1 MSDNNHRLAGAEP
14 AEQPQ
19 DAGDI
24 SETFMDKDTQTETR
38 HTISESADKIRL
50 DTKVKRGSGTRDQD
64 EVKVSIKGNDPD
76 ETAERLAATLAA
88 LEEHGVATT
97 LRETQPGDKQ
107 GPATCTS
114 TEPSCVPLRL
124 AL

>member
-1 MSDNNHRLAGAEP
+1 MSEDNHRLAGAEP
-14 AEQPQ
+14 SDQPQ

-24 SETFMDKDTQTETR
+24 SETLMDEDNQTETETR

-88 LEEHGVATT
+88 LEEHGVANT
-97 LRETQPGDKQ
+97 LRETQPGDQ
-107 GPATCTS
+107 
-114 TEPSCVPLRL
+114 E
-124 AL
+124 

>member
-14 AEQPQ
+14 TEQPQ

-24 SETFMDKDTQTETR
+24 SETLMDDNTQTETR
-38 HTISESADKIRL
+38 HTVNESADKIRL

-88 LEEHGVATT
+88 LDEHGVADT
-97 LRETQPGDKQ
+97 LRETQPEVD
-107 GPATCTS
+107 
-114 TEPSCVPLRL
+114 E
-124 AL
+124 

>member
-97 LRETQPGDKQ
+97 LRETQPEVD
-107 GPATCTS
+107 
-114 TEPSCVPLRL
+114 E
-124 AL
+124 

>member
-24 SETFMDKDTQTETR
+24 SETFMDKDTQTETQ

-88 LEEHGVATT
+88 LEEHGVADT
-97 LRETQPGDKQ
+97 LRETQPEVD
-107 GPATCTS
+107 
-114 TEPSCVPLRL
+114 E
-124 AL
+124 

>member
-1 MSDNNHRLAGAEP
+1 MSDNNHRLAGAKP
-14 AEQPQ
+14 SEQPQ

-24 SETFMDKDTQTETR
+24 SETLMDEDTQTETQ

-88 LEEHGVATT
+88 LDEHGVADT
-97 LRETQPGDKQ
+97 LRETQPEVD
-107 GPATCTS
+107 
-114 TEPSCVPLRL
+114 E
-124 AL
+124 

>member
-1 MSDNNHRLAGAEP
+1 MTEDNHRLAGAEP
-14 AEQPQ
+14 TEQPQ

-24 SETFMDKDTQTETR
+24 SETLMDDNTQTETR

-88 LEEHGVATT
+88 LDEHGVADT
-97 LRETQPGDKQ
+97 LRETQPEVD
-107 GPATCTS
+107 
-114 TEPSCVPLRL
+114 E
-124 AL
+124 

>member
-1 MSDNNHRLAGAEP
+1 MTKDNHRLAGAEP
-14 AEQPQ
+14 TEQPQ

-24 SETFMDKDTQTETR
+24 SETLMDKDTQTKTETR

-88 LEEHGVATT
+88 LDEHGVADT
-97 LRETQPGDKQ
+97 LRETQPEVD
-107 GPATCTS
+107 
-114 TEPSCVPLRL
+114 E
-124 AL
+124 

>member
-1 MSDNNHRLAGAEP
+1 MTEDNHRLAGAEP
-14 AEQPQ
+14 TEQPQ

-24 SETFMDKDTQTETR
+24 SETLMDKDTQTETQ

-88 LEEHGVATT
+88 LDEHGVADT
-97 LRETQPGDKQ
+97 LRETQPEVD
-107 GPATCTS
+107 
-114 TEPSCVPLRL
+114 E
-124 AL
+124 